1 MLNTFVLMLKWYRQK
16 TAIENSLEVLNI
28 LFTII
33 FCLEAVIRVSA
44 IGFQNYFKD
53 NWNIFD
59 FIIALGSLIGILMNQ
74 LTSV

>member
-1 MLNTFVLMLKWYRQK
+1 MLKWYRQK
-16 TAIENSLEVLNI
+16 TAVENSLEVLNI

-33 FCLEAVIRVSA
+33 FCLEAVIRLGA

>member
-16 TAIENSLEVLNI
+16 TAVENSLEVLNI

-33 FCLEAVIRVSA
+33 FCLEAVIRLSA

>member
-1 MLNTFVLMLKWYRQK
+1 MLKWYRQK
-16 TAIENSLEVLNI
+16 TAVENSLEVLNI

-33 FCLEAVIRVSA
+33 FCLEAVIRLSA